1 MDIDD
6 DDLSMIG
13 AFQLNAL
20 DRMQTESSKYV
31 WRIVER
37 VSFLPIG
44 GQQWERQVQLRLPS
58 LPPIQAH
65 KHLLGESHFIV
76 SLGTFRR
83 RRFADFTVTTD
94 GGSQCR
100 LLTRRQHGYSLAS
113 CLLFQFLH
121 SEEWG
126 ALDQSA
132 LRNLHSYLVGMMTTV
147 PSNEKYTV
155 QGAQKLLDK
164 LFRASDITNSD
175 RKKAARKILSTHC
188 ESIAK
193 QTQYLCWVTAK
204 PGDTVRLSASYTQA
218 DSPSPRYER
227 EPESEGM
234 TSSRARLW
242 WRNWRTREYAKYNMF
257 PFRYSFDTPSYSD
270 CQSYYFT
277 ITPPLDTRITLLDW
291 GNGSRVRTAVEDT
304 GWDKKKHDGQEE
316 PSPPDGIAEELDCAS
331 FGYHF
336 HNHRTTKRRRSDE
349 QPGSDRRRR
358 QSDRRRHSSAETTR
372 LHAFMRPDPIDNGK
386 LVAIGFLS
394 LSLTVMAERGTILP
408 GGGSSI
414 SQWLLLTPAALVLFV
429 SQQRRHHYAR
439 FTRRYRLSVW
449 IYIILAMLFAGSVAF
464 GAPAIPLLSAGENA
478 AAPRVISATFALA
491 SGILIVASIWSG
503 RYFERTTRKRYRHI
517 VRRVRIFGTP
527 SLREVTF
534 KYRWRPG
541 YHMKPTKPVKISPDP
556 RGKHPSDKVYTS
568 TARHGID
575 RALGLTGSVV
585 LFVALT
591 MIFHWFHWHWGVGEE
606 CAITKAHDQRVAA
619 EKGKPLGEG
628 RCENGHW
635 TQTAYASHKSSKDSL
650 LSGRP
655 AVVVAIA
662 NKSVNPS
669 HHRG

>member
-58 LPPIQAH
+58 LPPIRAH
-65 KHLLGESHFIV
+65 KHLLVESHFIV

-94 GGSQCR
+94 GGAQCR
-100 LLTRRQHGYSLAS
+100 LLTRRQHGYCLAS

-126 ALDQSA
+126 ALDQPA
-132 LRNLHSYLVGMMTTV
+132 LRNLHSYLVAMMTTV
-147 PSNEKYTV
+147 PENEQYTV
-155 QGAQKLLDK
+155 RGAQRLLDK
-164 LFRASDITNSD
+164 LFRASGITNSD

-204 PGDTVRLSASYTQA
+204 PGDTLRLSASYTQA

-227 EPESEGM
+227 ESESEGV
-234 TSSRARLW
+234 TNSRVRLW

-277 ITPPLDTRITLLDW
+277 ITPPPDTRITLLDW
-291 GNGSRVRTAVEDT
+291 GNGSRFRTAVEDT
-304 GWDKKKHDGQEE
+304 GWNKKKHDGEE
-316 PSPPDGIAEELDCAS
+316 EASPPDGIAEELDCAS

-336 HNHRTTKRRRSDE
+336 HNRRTTKRRRSDE
-349 QPGSDRRRR
+349 QPSPDRRKR
-358 QSDRRRHSSAETTR
+358 QSDRRRHSSAKATR
-372 LHAFMRPDPIDNGK
+372 LHAFLRPDPIDNGK
-386 LVAIGFLS
+386 LVAIGFVS
-394 LSLTVMAERGTILP
+394 LGLAIMAERGTILP
-408 GGGSSI
+408 GSGNSI
-414 SQWLLLTPAALVLFV
+414 SQWLLLAPAALVLFV

-439 FTRRYRLSVW
+439 FTRRYRISVW
-449 IYIILAMLFAGSVAF
+449 VYITLAMLFAGSVAF
-464 GAPAIPLLSAGENA
+464 GAPAIPSLSAGVNA
-478 AAPRVISATFALA
+478 TVPRFISAAFALG
-491 SGILIVASIWSG
+491 SGILIIASMWSG
-503 RYFERTTRKRYRHI
+503 RYFERTTRNRYRRI
-517 VRRVRIFGTP
+517 VRRVHLFGTP
-527 SLREVTF
+527 SLREVIF
-534 KYRWRPG
+534 QYRWRRG
-541 YHMKPTKPVKISPDP
+541 YRKNPTKPVKISPDP
-556 RGKHPSDKVYTS
+556 RSKHPSDKVYTA

-575 RALGLTGSVV
+575 RALALTGSAV
-585 LFVALT
+585 LAVALA
-591 MIFHWFHWHWGVGEE
+591 MILHLFHWHWGIGEE
-606 CAITKAHDQRVAA
+606 CAITREHEQQIEA
-619 EKGKPLGEG
+619 ERGKPLGEG
-628 RCENGHW
+628 KCEKGHW
-635 TQTAYASHKSSKDSL
+635 TQTASTSHESLKDSL
-650 LSGRP
+650 IRRDGSTIR
-655 AVVVAIA
+655 VAL
-662 NKSVNPS
+662 VNELGS
-669 HHRG
+669 EKH